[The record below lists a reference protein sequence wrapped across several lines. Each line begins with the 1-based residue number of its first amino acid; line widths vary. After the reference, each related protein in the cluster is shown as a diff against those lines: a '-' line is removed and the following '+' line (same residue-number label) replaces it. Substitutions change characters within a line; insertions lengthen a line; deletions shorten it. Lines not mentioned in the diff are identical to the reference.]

1 MGFPR
6 RRSLWL
12 KVAILATAVWVTVCF
27 LLYTEDRANAAVQ
40 GLAPSGVAAPQMA
53 NGFVPAA
60 AALRK
65 ETPFNAQPKAKVQ
78 AGPEQGNYSLVY
90 AKMRWKRFIIIIKRD
105 QGKIKSLMEWNVGQG
120 LV

>member
-1 MGFPR
+1 M
-6 RRSLWL
+6 
-12 KVAILATAVWVTVCF
+12 AILATAVWATVCF

-65 ETPFNAQPKAKVQ
+65 ETPLNAQPKSKIVQ
-78 AGPEQGNYSLVY
+78 AGPEQGN
-90 AKMRWKRFIIIIKRD
+90 
-105 QGKIKSLMEWNVGQG
+105 
-120 LV
+120 